1 MGSVA
6 RLAAMIPRT
15 VLDGLGKGA
24 QSSVSSEDKAG
35 QAVGRRDGPR
45 DQPSHRGGWFLGI
58 RWERMEGAQYRPIES
73 RRGGQV
79 CITGRHIQL

>member
-58 RWERMEGAQYRPIES
+58 
-73 RRGGQV
+73 
-79 CITGRHIQL
+79 